1 MKRLL
6 ILTGV
11 AVLAIA
17 SCARDEIKTV
27 NKGHAIDFKVVETKG
42 DVKQYAYDMD
52 HFYVTA
58 FNLTTDG
65 QTLTGVT
72 PFFTDAYFGRLGD
85 YFTSNPAYYWPADGS
100 PLLFFAY
107 TPGADNTGATV
118 TINSEKQEISD
129 FAPVA
134 DINQQVDLM
143 TAVGYGNKDN
153 EATGVDLNFNHRLAR
168 IQVQAYENNAEYN
181 YSVAGV
187 RLVNFA
193 SKGTLNITA
202 DTNEWTLK
210 DEKTTYSME
219 YADNVIN
226 IYSGSQTLMYNS
238 YSERDYNDALVL
250 PQTLTAWNPETDPN
264 NDAEGAYIA
273 IKLQIKAAASGTQIF
288 PAAAGEYGWAAV
300 PVPDGLVLTA
310 GNVYAFSLNLTT
322 GAGYIDPEDK
332 DPEDDTTETILGDD
346 IMFTLKVNDVEEP
359 SEGAIARRELEGHW
373 LAKKALITF
382 VKQEGYEGTEEY
394 DSFTKETEEELK
406 VWFGNNGFYEFDVD
420 NNYNLTIITS
430 NGTVIPT
437 SFTVDDD
444 RNIYL
449 EALKDK
455 DTGEYPKIKIHD
467 INQEEKTCVT
477 LVIDENYYS
486 GFDRYVYYTYDR
498 K

>member
-42 DVKQYAYDMD
+42 DVKESAYYMD

-202 DTNEWTLK
+202 NTNEWTLE

-332 DPEDDTTETILGDD
+332 DPEDDITETILGDD

-373 LAKKALITF
+373 LARKALITY
-382 VKQEGYEGTEEY
+382 VKQEGYEGTEEH

-406 VWFGNNGFYEFDVD
+406 AWFGNNGFYEFDVD

-455 DTGEYPKIKIHD
+455 DTGDYPKIKIHD

-477 LVIDENYYS
+477 LVIDENYYT

>member
-72 PFFTDAYFGRLGD
+72 PFFTDAYFGRLGE

-202 DTNEWTLK
+202 NTNEWTLE

-226 IYSGSQTLMYNS
+226 ISSGSKTLMYNS

-332 DPEDDTTETILGDD
+332 DPEDDITETILGDD

-373 LAKKALITF
+373 LARKALITY
-382 VKQEGYEGTEEY
+382 VKQEGYEGTEEH
-394 DSFTKETEEELK
+394 DNFTKETEEELK

-455 DTGEYPKIKIHD
+455 DTGDYPKIKIHD

-477 LVIDENYYS
+477 LVIDENYYT